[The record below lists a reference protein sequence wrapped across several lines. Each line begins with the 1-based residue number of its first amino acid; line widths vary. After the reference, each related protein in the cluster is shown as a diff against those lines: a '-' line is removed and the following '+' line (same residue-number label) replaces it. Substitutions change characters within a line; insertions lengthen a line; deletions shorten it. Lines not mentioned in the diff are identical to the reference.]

1 MCWIRKPIASDVA
14 FEDVQ
19 VDIRNN
25 PWSTVNDIVSRTQWS
40 RGTVSNVIRQLREDR
55 AVSRSKLI
63 NGVYVYHSK
72 DL

>member
-1 MCWIRKPIASDVA
+1 
-14 FEDVQ
+14 
-19 VDIRNN
+19 
-25 PWSTVNDIVSRTQWS
+25 
-40 RGTVSNVIRQLREDR
+40 VIRQLREDR